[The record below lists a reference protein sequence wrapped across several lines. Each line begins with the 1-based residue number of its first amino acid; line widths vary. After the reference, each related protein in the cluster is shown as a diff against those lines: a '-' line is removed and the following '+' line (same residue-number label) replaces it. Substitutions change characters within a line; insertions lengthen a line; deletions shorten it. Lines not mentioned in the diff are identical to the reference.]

1 MKKVLLYL
9 LSIFIISCSNNS
21 TKKTLNDISEMG
33 FQGKVKTY
41 ESKSYEVTGYEFG
54 QPVYDLYF
62 TYKNNY
68 NEYGFIVDG
77 MSNYES
83 EYYNSLFREN
93 LEYSNPVLG
102 LISKREYESV
112 RDEKKDSYTQSFKYD
127 SISNKLI
134 QRKTLNIETNTS
146 ELTNI
151 NYESGEVRITRYDDS
166 SNELKG
172 IRIEKLDD
180 KENLISSTEYDK
192 DGKALDETYILKL
205 KNGVSKDSTI
215 NRFQD
220 GDIYYIG
227 VRTFDKHLR
236 EIKYIRYDE
245 DEVDGYIKEYD
256 NDNKNSSYTKQEFSG
271 LQEVIIKKF
280 KVQITL
286 DEAGNIVEELTM
298 NLDNNQ
304 IESKIVKNYT
314 YYN

>member
-1 MKKVLLYL
+1 MKKILLYL
-9 LSIFIISCSNNS
+9 LSIFIISCSDTS
-21 TKKTLNDISEMG
+21 AKKTLNDISEMG

-41 ESKSYEVTGYEFG
+41 ESKSYEVLEYEFG

-93 LEYSNPVLG
+93 FEYSNPELG

-112 RDEKKDSYTQSFKYD
+112 RDEEKDSYTQSFKYD

-134 QRKTLNIETNTS
+134 QRRTLNIETNTS

-180 KENLISSTEYDK
+180 KETLISSTEYDK
-192 DGKALDETYILKL
+192 DGKALDETHILKL

-220 GDIYYIG
+220 GDIYYIS

-236 EIKYIRYDE
+236 EIKYIEYDE
-245 DEVDGYIKEYD
+245 DEVDGYIIEYD
-256 NDNKNSSYTKQEFSG
+256 NDNKYSSYTKQEFSG
-271 LQEVIIKKF
+271 LQEVIIKKL
-280 KVQITL
+280 KVQMTL

>member
-1 MKKVLLYL
+1 MKKILLYL
-9 LSIFIISCSNNS
+9 LSIFIISCSDTS
-21 TKKTLNDISEMG
+21 AKKTLNDISEMG

-41 ESKSYEVTGYEFG
+41 ESKTYEVVEYEFG

-62 TYKNNY
+62 TYKYNY
-68 NEYGFIVDG
+68 NEYGFKVDG

-93 LEYSNPVLG
+93 FEYSNPELG

-112 RDEKKDSYTQSFKYD
+112 RDEEKDSYTQSFKYD

-134 QRKTLNIETNTS
+134 QRRTLNIETKTS

-180 KENLISSTEYDK
+180 KETLISSTEYDK
-192 DGKALDETYILKL
+192 DGKALDETHILKL

-220 GDIYYIG
+220 GDIYYIS

-236 EIKYIRYDE
+236 EIKYIEYDE

-256 NDNKNSSYTKQEFSG
+256 NDNKYSSYTKQEFSG
-271 LQEVIIKKF
+271 LQEVIIKKL
-280 KVQITL
+280 KVQMTL

>member
-1 MKKVLLYL
+1 
-9 LSIFIISCSNNS
+9 
-21 TKKTLNDISEMG
+21 MG

-41 ESKSYEVTGYEFG
+41 ESKSYEVLEYEFG

-93 LEYSNPVLG
+93 FEYSNPELG

-112 RDEKKDSYTQSFKYD
+112 RDEEKDSYTQSFKYD

-134 QRKTLNIETNTS
+134 QRRTLNIETNTS

-180 KENLISSTEYDK
+180 KETLISSTEYDK
-192 DGKALDETYILKL
+192 DGKALDETHILKL

-220 GDIYYIG
+220 GDIYYIS

-236 EIKYIRYDE
+236 EIKYIEYDE
-245 DEVDGYIKEYD
+245 DEVDGYIIEYD
-256 NDNKNSSYTKQEFSG
+256 NDNKYSSYTKQEFSG
-271 LQEVIIKKF
+271 LQEVIIKKL
-280 KVQITL
+280 KVQMTL

>member
-1 MKKVLLYL
+1 
-9 LSIFIISCSNNS
+9 
-21 TKKTLNDISEMG
+21 MG

-41 ESKSYEVTGYEFG
+41 ESKTYEVVEYEFG

-62 TYKNNY
+62 TYKYNY
-68 NEYGFIVDG
+68 NEYGFKVDG

-93 LEYSNPVLG
+93 FEYSNPELG

-112 RDEKKDSYTQSFKYD
+112 RDEEKDSYTQSFKYD

-134 QRKTLNIETNTS
+134 QRRTLNIETKTS

-180 KENLISSTEYDK
+180 KETLISSTEYDK
-192 DGKALDETYILKL
+192 DGKALDETHILKL

-220 GDIYYIG
+220 GDIYYIS

-236 EIKYIRYDE
+236 EIKYIEYDE

-256 NDNKNSSYTKQEFSG
+256 NDNKYSSYTKQEFSG
-271 LQEVIIKKF
+271 LQEVIIKKL
-280 KVQITL
+280 KVQMTL

>member
-1 MKKVLLYL
+1 MKKILLYL
-9 LSIFIISCSNNS
+9 LSIFIISCSDTS
-21 TKKTLNDISEMG
+21 TKKTTNDLSDMG
-33 FQGKVKTY
+33 FEGKVKTY
-41 ESKSYEVTGYEFG
+41 ESKSYEVAEYKFG
-54 QPVYDLYF
+54 QPVYNLYY
-62 TYKNNY
+62 TYNYNY
-68 NEYGFIVDG
+68 NEYGFRVDG
-77 MSNYES
+77 MTKYEG
-83 EYYNSLFREN
+83 EYYNRLFSEN

-112 RDEKKDSYTQSFKYD
+112 SDEKKDSYTQSFKYD

-134 QRKTLNIETNTS
+134 QRKTLNIDTNTS

-151 NYESGEVRITRYDDS
+151 NYESGEARITRYDDS
-166 SNELKG
+166 SNELKE
-172 IRIEKLDD
+172 IIIQKLDD

-192 DGKALDETYILKL
+192 DGKAIDETHIIKL

-227 VRTFDKHLR
+227 VRTFDKRLR
-236 EIKYIRYDE
+236 EIKFIEYDE

-280 KVQITL
+280 KVQMTL
-286 DEAGNIVEELTM
+286 DEAGNIVEELTT

-304 IESKIVKNYT
+304 IESKIVRNYT